1 MIAGFSITPLICP
14 ALTRCMMKCFSRMT
28 TLSTA
33 TALSFADNR
42 TLHRL
47 CLAFILWFLY
57 TSLRA
62 EVAFDY
68 WLENALTIAF
78 AAILAGTYR
87 RLALS
92 DLSYALI
99 FTFLVFHEWGAQ
111 YKYSDV
117 PLGEWMK
124 PVLGVSRNHYDRVM
138 HFAYGLLLAYPMQ
151 EWFVRSA
158 KVRGGFRYLLPVQFT
173 LACSAV
179 YEMLEAFMASILS
192 AERGEEFVGMQGDI
206 WDAQQD
212 MFLATLGAVL
222 AMAAVYLLRQRKY
235 ADAPQPTYSS
245 MTLESRRYTRL

>member
-1 MIAGFSITPLICP
+1 MMESFST
-14 ALTRCMMKCFSRMT
+14 MT

-33 TALSFADNR
+33 TAVPFAANR
-42 TLHRL
+42 TLRRL
-47 CLAFILWFLY
+47 CLAFALWLLY
-57 TSLRA
+57 TSLRP

-78 AAILAGTYR
+78 AAILAATYR

-92 DLSYALI
+92 DLSYSLI
-99 FTFLVFHEWGAQ
+99 FAFLVLHEWGAQ

-124 PVLGVSRNHYDRVM
+124 PVLGVTRNHYDRVM

-158 KVRGGFRYLLPVQFT
+158 GVRGGFRYFLPVQFT

-179 YEMLEAFMASILS
+179 YEMLEAFMATILS
-192 AERGEEFVGMQGDI
+192 AQRGEEFVGMQGDI

-212 MFLATLGAVL
+212 MFLATLGALL
-222 AMAAVYLLRQRKY
+222 AMAAVSLLRHRKHV
-235 ADAPQPTYSS
+235 DAAQPYSP

>member
-1 MIAGFSITPLICP
+1 
-14 ALTRCMMKCFSRMT
+14 MT

-33 TALSFADNR
+33 KAVPFHENR

-47 CLAFILWFLY
+47 CLAFGLWLVY
-57 TSLRA
+57 AAVNA
-62 EVAFDY
+62 EVVFDF
-68 WLENALTIAF
+68 WLENVLTLTF

-92 DLSYALI
+92 ELSYILI
-99 FTFLVFHEWGAQ
+99 FCFLALHEWGAE

-124 PVLGVSRNHYDRVM
+124 GAWGLERNHYDRVM
-138 HFAYGLLLAYPMQ
+138 HLAYGLLLGYPMQ

-158 KVRGGFRYLLPVQFT
+158 GVRAGFRYFLPIQFT

-179 YEMLEAFMASILS
+179 YEMMEAFMASILS
-192 AERGEEFVGMQGDI
+192 PQRGEEFVGMQGDI

-212 MFLATLGAVL
+212 MFLATLGAMI
-222 AMAAVYLLRQRKY
+222 AMSATALVRLRQP
-235 ADAPQPTYSS
+235 AEAPLHARAVSNV
-245 MTLESRRYTRL
+245 RL